1 MLLNTRCSI
10 FRKGEVGDDYRPPT
24 IIPIPNP
31 EKTKIKVPVRLHER
45 IKETKDPVVGLE
57 FIQEYI
63 AVSDP
68 EMEPY
73 YECEL
78 CGSKV
83 NRIAF
88 AVHE

>member
-1 MLLNTRCSI
+1 M
-10 FRKGEVGDDYRPPT
+10 GDDYRPPT

-45 IKETKDPVVGLE
+45 IKETRDPVVGLDFVQE
-57 FIQEYI
+57 FI

-68 EMEPY
+68 EMEPH

-83 NRIAF
+83 KRKALDFLSNLSQLRF
-88 AVHE
+88 EQHS